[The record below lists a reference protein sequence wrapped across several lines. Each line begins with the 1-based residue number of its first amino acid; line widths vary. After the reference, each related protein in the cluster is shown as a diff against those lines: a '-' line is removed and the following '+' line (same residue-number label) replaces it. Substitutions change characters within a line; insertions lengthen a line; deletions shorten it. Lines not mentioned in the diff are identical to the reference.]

1 MRAHKDE
8 TVKIES
14 AATGFSPAVMAK
26 EYDLTIGMFKKDCR
40 FDAQG
45 LATLA
50 RSFREL
56 NVTDGPLD
64 MTKVYTDAF
73 QPNRAPAAKRSI
85 TPPILRLRR
94 AGSPPP
100 R

>member
-1 MRAHKDE
+1 
-8 TVKIES
+8 
-14 AATGFSPAVMAK
+14 MAK

-64 MTKVYTDAF
+64 MTKVYTEAF
-73 QPNRAPAAKRSI
+73 QPN
-85 TPPILRLRR
+85 
-94 AGSPPP
+94 
-100 R
+100 